1 MRTSHKLTRLIL
13 ALMSLVA
20 LAGAALAQQSN
31 AGAVNPFAP
40 NPGAQPENSNGIPVL
55 PVLNMPMFPT
65 PQPPGYRGN
74 WNNENGLL
82 PAAGG
87 IGRAIGA
94 AQADPPAQVQVSDQK
109 LGSLLVF
116 PYYTSS
122 TSQANPANTWVTIS
136 NISTTAVTVHV
147 FFIEGSGCTQADQFI
162 CLTANASIQLKASDF
177 DPDIAKGWIL
187 AVAVGADG
195 RPIQKNVLSGNAFV
209 TAGNNIG
216 NYGAESF
223 TAYNNNGSSAV
234 PINNTVNLPNHAA
247 AFAADPSCRVKL
259 VDDGAAGE
267 GDYVSDHGYNGNGY
281 IPGLYTLGGGGTTAT
296 LNFSGP
302 PTFCSATD
310 TNKEPGTGNQVLRT
324 FQLNGG
330 GYDFVPNR
338 FAVEIQS
345 PQDVPGQMI
354 ITVGLNG
361 DVSTGAVS
369 GARQVG
375 TGTVV
380 NGNETPFG
388 SFVNFILGGCQ
399 AMGTIDNNNPRVP
412 RGMNA
417 LIPSGQVGTMQ
428 FSTGP
433 AVGIVITPRGGA
445 KATSGIRTLH
455 KTNVNTGRITSGTY
469 NVSVA
474 NAPGQP
480 GAVVIAN
487 TATALYG
494 TQLTIPVFI
503 PPACP
508 PVPGF

>member
-1 MRTSHKLTRLIL
+1 M
-13 ALMSLVA
+13 
-20 LAGAALAQQSN
+20 
-31 AGAVNPFAP
+31 
-40 NPGAQPENSNGIPVL
+40 
-55 PVLNMPMFPT
+55 
-65 PQPPGYRGN
+65 
-74 WNNENGLL
+74 
-82 PAAGG
+82 
-87 IGRAIGA
+87 
-94 AQADPPAQVQVSDQK
+94 
-109 LGSLLVF
+109 
-116 PYYTSS
+116 
-122 TSQANPANTWVTIS
+122 
-136 NISTTAVTVHV
+136 
-147 FFIEGSGCTQADQFI
+147 
-162 CLTANASIQLKASDF
+162 
-177 DPDIAKGWIL
+177 
-187 AVAVGADG
+187 GADG

-209 TAGNNIG
+209 TAGNNVG

-223 TAYNNNGSSAV
+223 TAYNNNASFGGIGGPVNV
-234 PINNTVNLPNHAA
+234 PFHAA
-247 AFAADPSCRVKL
+247 GVAADPSCRVIL
-259 VDDGAAGE
+259 VDDGAAGAP
-267 GDYVSDHGYNGNGY
+267 DFVSDNGYNGNGY

-310 TNKEPGTGNQVLRT
+310 TNKEPGTGNLVLRT

-338 FAVEIQS
+338 FAAEIQS

-361 DVSTGAVS
+361 DISTGSVS

-433 AVGIVITPRGGA
+433 AVGIIITPRGGV
-445 KATSGIRTLH
+445 KQTSGIRTLH
-455 KTNVNTGRITSGTY
+455 KTNVNTARITSGTY
-469 NVSVA
+469 AVNIA
-474 NAPGQP
+474 AQP
-480 GAVVIAN
+480 GGPAGAATVTN